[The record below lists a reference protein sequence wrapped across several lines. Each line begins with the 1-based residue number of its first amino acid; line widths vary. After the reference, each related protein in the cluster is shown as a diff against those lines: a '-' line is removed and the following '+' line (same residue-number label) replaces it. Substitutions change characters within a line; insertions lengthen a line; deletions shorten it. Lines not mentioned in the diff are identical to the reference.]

1 MNELNLNN
9 HKNVTQEGKTT
20 MSLNE
25 KEKLILETIREN
37 PFIAQ
42 QELANLIGLSRS
54 ATANLISGL
63 VKKDYLLGK
72 AYVLNDE
79 EPIICIGGANI
90 DRRYLVKD
98 ALVQGTS
105 NNVQSRTNVGG
116 VARNVAENLG
126 RLEEKVMLFSVAG
139 NDAEWKMIESHSEHF
154 MNIKAVD
161 SIEGCPTGTFME
173 VIGVDGKMVL
183 GLAEVDIF
191 DKMTPDWINK
201 HLSVL
206 KRSKYIIID
215 LNCPKETIEF
225 LISFAVKYEVPIALL
240 TVSVQ
245 RLSNLPSYLE
255 GINVLITKCSET
267 EAHFNMIIK
276 TDDDLKEAVEKWL
289 NNGKGPE
296 HVFVSKGSTKIAYG
310 SQKDGVHIFN
320 YSSEQNDHYNWGMN
334 EAFCAGLVFNRL
346 QDKSI
351 TESIMIGLTNAY
363 HTSQSLYVVRPN
375 LSKSQLKNEYNGCL
389 IDKVFYE

>member
-1 MNELNLNN
+1 
-9 HKNVTQEGKTT
+9 

-42 QELANLIGLSRS
+42 QELADNIGLSRS

-72 AYVLNDE
+72 AYVLNEE

-98 ALVQGTS
+98 TMIQGTS
-105 NNVQSRTNVGG
+105 HNVQSRTNVGG

-139 NDAEWKMIESHSEHF
+139 NDAEWKMIENHSEHF
-154 MNIKAVD
+154 MNIKTVD
-161 SIEGCPTGTFME
+161 TIEGCPTGMFTE
-173 VIGVDGKMVL
+173 VIDENGEMVL
-183 GLAEVDIF
+183 GLAEVEIF
-191 DKMTPDWINK
+191 DRMTPEWLSR

-225 LISFAVKYEVPIALL
+225 INGFAGKYDIPVALL

-255 GINVLITKCSET
+255 GIRVLITKHNET
-267 EAHFNMIIK
+267 AAYFGMTIE
-276 TDDDLKEAVEKWL
+276 TDEDLKIAVKKWL
-289 NNGKGPE
+289 DKGLE
-296 HVFVSKGSTKIAYG
+296 NVVISKGSSKIG
-310 SQKDGVHIFN
+310 FGNQKNGVHIIN
-320 YSSEQNDHYNWGMN
+320 YSSNRGERYNWGMN
-334 EAFCAGLVFNRL
+334 EAFCAGVIHSRFQNKDLIDSV
-346 QDKSI
+346 I
-351 TESIMIGLTNAY
+351 VGLTNAH
-363 HTSQSLYVVRPN
+363 HTSNSLYVVRPN
-375 LSKSQLKNEYNGCL
+375 LSKNQLESEYHTSLANN
-389 IDKVFYE
+389 IFYE

>member
-1 MNELNLNN
+1 
-9 HKNVTQEGKTT
+9 

-42 QELANLIGLSRS
+42 QELANVIGLSRS

-63 VKKDYLLGK
+63 VRKDYLLGK
-72 AYVLNDE
+72 AYVLNEE

-90 DRRYLVKD
+90 DRRYLIKD
-98 ALVQGTS
+98 TLIQGTS

-116 VARNVAENLG
+116 AARNVAENLG
-126 RLEEKVMLFSVAG
+126 RLDENVMLFSVAG

-154 MNIKAVD
+154 MNIKTVD
-161 SIEGCPTGTFME
+161 TIEGCPTGMFTE
-173 VIGVDGKMVL
+173 VIDENGEMVL
-183 GLAEVDIF
+183 GLAEVEIF
-191 DKMTPDWINK
+191 DKMTPEWLNK

-225 LISFAVKYEVPIALL
+225 INGFAGKYDIPVALL

-255 GINVLITKCSET
+255 GIRVLITKHNET
-267 EAHFNMIIK
+267 AAYFDMTIE
-276 TDDDLKEAVEKWL
+276 TDEDLKIAVKKWL
-289 NNGKGPE
+289 DKGLE
-296 HVFVSKGSTKIAYG
+296 NVVISKGSSKIG
-310 SQKDGVHIFN
+310 FGNQKSGVHIIN
-320 YSSEQNDHYNWGMN
+320 NSSSRGERYNWGMN
-334 EAFCAGLVFNRL
+334 EAFCAGVIHSRFQNKDLIDSV
-346 QDKSI
+346 I
-351 TESIMIGLTNAY
+351 VGLTNAH
-363 HTSQSLYVVRPN
+363 HTSNSLYVVRPN
-375 LSKSQLKNEYNGCL
+375 LSKNQLESEYHTSLANNN
-389 IDKVFYE
+389 FYE

>member
-1 MNELNLNN
+1 
-9 HKNVTQEGKTT
+9 

-25 KEKLILETIREN
+25 KEKLILEKIREN
-37 PFIAQ
+37 PFIPQ
-42 QELANLIGLSRS
+42 QELADVIGLSRS

-72 AYVLNDE
+72 AYVLNEE

-90 DRRYLVKD
+90 DRRYLIKD
-98 ALVQGTS
+98 ALIQGTS

-139 NDAEWKMIESHSEHF
+139 NDTEWKMIESHSEHF

-161 SIEGCPTGTFME
+161 TIEGCPTGTFME
-173 VIGVDGKMVL
+173 VINVDGEMVL

-191 DKMTPDWINK
+191 DKMTPDWISK

-206 KRSKYIIID
+206 KRSKYIIVD

-225 LISFAVKYEVPIALL
+225 LNSFAIKYGIPVVLL

-245 RLSNLPSYLE
+245 RLTNLPSYLG
-255 GINVLITKCSET
+255 GIKVLITKHNET
-267 EAHFNMIIK
+267 EAFFNMVIK
-276 TDDDLKEAVEKWL
+276 TDEDLTDAVKKWL
-289 NNGKGPE
+289 DKGAE
-296 HVFVSKGSTKIAYG
+296 HVFISKGSTKVAYG
-310 SQKDGVHIFN
+310 TQKDGVQIFN
-320 YSSEQNDHYNWGMN
+320 
-334 EAFCAGLVFNRL
+334 
-346 QDKSI
+346 
-351 TESIMIGLTNAY
+351 
-363 HTSQSLYVVRPN
+363 
-375 LSKSQLKNEYNGCL
+375 
-389 IDKVFYE
+389 

>member
-1 MNELNLNN
+1 
-9 HKNVTQEGKTT
+9 

-42 QELANLIGLSRS
+42 LELANVIGLSRS

-63 VKKDYLLGK
+63 VRKDYLLGK

-98 ALVQGTS
+98 TLIQGTS

-161 SIEGCPTGTFME
+161 TIEGCPTGTFME
-173 VIGVDGKMVL
+173 VIDENGEMVL

-215 LNCPKETIEF
+215 LNCPKETTEF
-225 LISFAVKYEVPIALL
+225 LTSFAVKYDVPIVLL

-245 RLSNLPSYLE
+245 KLSNLPSYLD
-255 GINVLITKCSET
+255 GIKMLITKTNET
-267 EAHFNMIIK
+267 EAHFNMTIK
-276 TDDDLKEAVEKWL
+276 TDEDLINAVKKWL

-310 SQKDGVHIFN
+310 SQKDGIHIFN

-346 QDKSI
+346 QGESLS
-351 TESIMIGLTNAY
+351 ESIKVGLTNAY

-375 LSKSQLKNEYNGCL
+375 LSKNQLQNEYNGCL
-389 IDKVFYE
+389 VDKVFYK